1 MAIRIFNNTASTN
14 AQRYLGVNNQRLAT
28 SIERIS
34 SGIRI
39 NKGADD
45 AAGLAISEGLRS
57 DIRALRQATRNAN
70 DGLSLLNVTEGALN
84 EQSGILIRL
93 RELASQAATGTVGST
108 ERATIQL
115 EFSALRDELTRIAMT
130 TEFNGIGVID
140 GTLKSSK
147 AATTASAPTKVA
159 ATTAASGAVTSVA
172 TANVTTTKT
181 DALTGIVTT
190 VVSAAAS
197 GAVTSV
203 AATNQ
208 TLVSTAASGAVT
220 TTNQTPVSAVATTND
235 IMIQIGIDNSAD
247 SRINLNNSL
256 SLDAV
261 TSSTLGV
268 ASLSVTGAAEA
279 LTALAQIE
287 NAIASVT
294 ATRGKVGA
302 VTNRL
307 QRAVGAL
314 SITSENLQAAESS
327 IRDADIAHEIA
338 QLTRNQILVQTST
351 AMVGQSNLIPQS
363 VLQLLA

>member
-1 MAIRIFNNTASTN
+1 MAIRIFNNIASSN
-14 AQRYLGVNNQRLAT
+14 AQRILGVNNQRLAT

-70 DGLSLLNVTEGALN
+70 DGMSLVNVTEGALN
-84 EQSGILIRL
+84 EQSSILIRL

-140 GTLKSSK
+140 GTL
-147 AATTASAPTKVA
+147 AS
-159 ATTAASGAVTSVA
+159 SVA
-172 TANVTTTKT
+172 TTSQNLLSA
-181 DALTGIVTT
+181 AESSAAES
-190 VVSAAAS
+190 SAAAS
-197 GAVTSV
+197 GAVT
-203 AATNQ
+203 T
-208 TLVSTAASGAVT
+208 VT
-220 TTNQTPVSAVATTND
+220 TTKVATTNHT
-235 IMIQIGIDNSAD
+235 MIQIGIDNTAN
-247 SRINLNNSL
+247 SRIDLNDSL
-256 SLDAV
+256 ALNAV
-261 TSSTLGV
+261 TASTLGI
-268 ASLSVTGAAEA
+268 AALSVTASAEA
-279 LTALAQIE
+279 LTALAEIE
-287 NAIASVT
+287 TAISSVT
-294 ATRGKVGA
+294 AARGKVGA
-302 VTNRL
+302 VQNRL
-307 QRAVGAL
+307 QRSVSAL
-314 SITSENLQAAESS
+314 SVSSENLQAAESA